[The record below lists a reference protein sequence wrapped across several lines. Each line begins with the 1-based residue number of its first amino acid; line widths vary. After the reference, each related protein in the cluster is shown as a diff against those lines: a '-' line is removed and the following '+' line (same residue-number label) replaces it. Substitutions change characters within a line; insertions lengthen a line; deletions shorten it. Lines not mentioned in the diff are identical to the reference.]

1 MSDSRELKL
10 GRVVEAPRDLLWM
23 CWTEPKHLMPWF
35 CPKPWTV
42 SECRI
47 DLKPGGEFYTMM
59 NSPEGG
65 KFPNNGVFLEVI
77 PGQKLVWTDAYTVG
91 WQPVENPFFTAIV
104 EFADAGAG
112 KTKYTARVRHW
123 TLENAKKHAEMGF
136 EGGWGTAL
144 EQLVEYTRSLK

>member
-1 MSDSRELKL
+1 MNQRELKL
-10 GRVVEAPRDLLWM
+10 ERTVEAPRDLLWM
-23 CWTEPKHLMPWF
+23 CWTEPRHLMPWF

-42 SECRI
+42 SDCRI

-65 KFPNNGVFLEVI
+65 KFPNNGVFLEIV
-77 PGQKLVWTDAYTVG
+77 PGHKLVWTDAYTVG
-91 WQPVENPFFTAIV
+91 WMPTENPFFTAIV

-112 KTKYTARVRHW
+112 KTKYTATARHW
-123 TLENAKKHAEMGF
+123 TVENAKKHAEMGF

-144 EQLVEYTRSLK
+144 EQLVEYTRSMK

>member
-1 MSDSRELKL
+1 MSRELKL
-10 GRVVEAPRDLLWM
+10 ERVVEAPRELMWK

-65 KFPNNGVFLEVI
+65 KFPNNGVFLEIV
-77 PGQKLVWTDAYTVG
+77 PGQKLVWTDAYTIG

-112 KTKYTARVRHW
+112 KTKYTAHVRHW

-144 EQLVEYTRSLK
+144 EQLVAYTRSMK

>member
-1 MSDSRELKL
+1 MSRELKL
-10 GRVVEAPRDLLWM
+10 ERVVEAPRELMWK

-65 KFPNNGVFLEVI
+65 KFPNNGVFLEIV

-112 KTKYTARVRHW
+112 KTKYTAHVRHW

-144 EQLVEYTRSLK
+144 EQLVAYTRSMK